1 MIWVWELL
9 GWESTSVDFSTPAPA
24 LWRVASHQT
33 WIISIVIMMMRRMI
47 MIMIMIIIMIT
58 SRMIMMMMVLYV
70 ALWPEYRRWRVK
82 MWRWEDEDDS
92 RVRENWGKLDSMT
105 SVLFAGFFPFYL
117 VVNPSNLTGCEN
129 PLCETD
135 LDKNIIFYYSKK
147 KAIYWLRGP
156 IPKKYINGY
165 FSTDLSKWAQID

>member
-1 MIWVWELL
+1 M
-9 GWESTSVDFSTPAPA
+9 G
-24 LWRVASHQT
+24 
-33 WIISIVIMMMRRMI
+33 
-47 MIMIMIIIMIT
+47 
-58 SRMIMMMMVLYV
+58 LYGGFPQD
-70 ALWPEYRRWRVK
+70 LNIGDHEHEETRC
-82 MWRWEDEDDS
+82 EDEDENDS

-117 VVNPSNLTGCEN
+117 VVNPSNLTGCEK

-156 IPKKYINGY
+156 IPKKYINVY
-165 FSTDLSKWAQID
+165 FSTDLPKWAQID